1 MYYLYVLHII
11 FVEVDLLTLKIID
24 HYIIIFLSFLKLW
37 INAIDKKA
45 DNHFSRIIQEGIIYT
60 DIMKHSLI
68 LLPFFIGSI
77 TAWTSC
83 PDLRGIPDFQ
93 VLDYTGRWFE
103 YASTSTNYSQG
114 GNDDS
119 CVRALY
125 SDNGDGVIGVFNE
138 AIM

>member
-1 MYYLYVLHII
+1 MKYNLII
-11 FVEVDLLTLKIID
+11 SILFVG
-24 HYIIIFLSFLKLW
+24 F
-37 INAIDKKA
+37 
-45 DNHFSRIIQEGIIYT
+45 
-60 DIMKHSLI
+60 
-68 LLPFFIGSI
+68 I
-77 TAWTSC
+77 TAQSPGSC
-83 PDLRGIPDFQ
+83 PELRGIPDFK

-125 SDNGDGVIGVFNE
+125 TDNGDGSIGVFNE

>member
-1 MYYLYVLHII
+1 
-11 FVEVDLLTLKIID
+11 
-24 HYIIIFLSFLKLW
+24 
-37 INAIDKKA
+37 
-45 DNHFSRIIQEGIIYT
+45 
-60 DIMKHSLI
+60 MKYNLI
-68 LLPFFIGSI
+68 LNLLSLAFI
-77 TAWTSC
+77 TAQSPGSC

-114 GNDDS
+114 GNDDT